1 MSKGK
6 KRTQQ
11 NGRCFVGLD
20 WGESSH
26 AVSVVDDQRE
36 RMEQFEVGGSLN
48 DLHQLAQRLKRWE
61 PIAGI
66 AIEATCHPVVGYLL
80 SQGYTVYPVNPKMSK
95 AWRSSNSVAG
105 VKSDRRDGLVLAT
118 ELARRHESLRPL
130 RPGEPAVAE
139 LAGLCEK
146 QRQLIDARTVLLQRL
161 KAMLRQYYRGVLGF
175 FSDWSSPVAWRFVKR
190 FPNPAA
196 LVHARKQTLMAFLKA
211 NHIGLH
217 PCWLQRIEQRT
228 IAGQWPVP
236 PDSLS
241 LETTALAT
249 IAQLQALQPYIDT
262 CEDLIAERIKSA
274 PQAQLL
280 RSLPGAG
287 KRLAPALFAITA
299 TVEEEDNSWQALRCL
314 SGIAPIE
321 DQSGKRRYAKIRRR
335 CNKHWRNTLYLFA
348 RCSTCCC
355 DWARAFYDLHRQ
367 SGDTHACALR
377 KLADKWIK
385 IIIRMLATGQIYDE
399 QRYVKS
405 LRKNRSPVYQRL
417 CEQSG
422 G

>member
-1 MSKGK
+1 MSKRK
-6 KRTQQ
+6 KRMQQ

-26 AVSVVDDQRE
+26 SVSVVDEKRSLL
-36 RMEQFEVGGSLN
+36 EQFEVGGGLD
-48 DLHQLAQRLKRWE
+48 DLHQLAQHLKCRE

-95 AWRSSNSVAG
+95 AWRLGTSVAG
-105 VKSDRRDGLVLAT
+105 VKSDRRDGLVLAL

-130 RPGEPAVAE
+130 KPGEPAAAE

-146 QRQLIDARTVLLQRL
+146 QRQLIDTRTVLLQRL
-161 KAMLRQYYRGVLGF
+161 KATLRQYYRGALDF
-175 FSDWSSPVAWRFVKR
+175 FSDWSSPTAWRFLKR

-196 LVHARKQTLMAFLKA
+196 LAGARKQTLISFLKA

-217 PCWLQRIEQRT
+217 PYWLERIERRVD
-228 IAGQWPVP
+228 AEKWPVP
-236 PDSLS
+236 PDSMGLQI
-241 LETTALAT
+241 LALAT
-249 IAQLQALQPYIDT
+249 IAQLQGIQPHIDQ
-262 CEDLIAERIKSA
+262 CDHLIAERIKTE
-274 PQAQLL
+274 PKAQLL

-287 KRLAPALFAITA
+287 KRLVPGLLVITA
-299 TVEEEDNSWQALRCL
+299 TVEEEDNSLQAMRCL
-314 SGIAPIE
+314 SGIAPVE
-321 DQSGKRRYAKIRRR
+321 DQSGKRRNTKIRRR
-335 CNKHWRNTLYLFA
+335 CNKHWRNTMFLFA

-355 DWARAFYDLHRQ
+355 AWARAFYDLHRQ
-367 SGDTHACALR
+367 NGDTHACALR

-385 IIIRMLATGQIYDE
+385 IIIRMLATGQPYDD
-399 QRYVKS
+399 QRYVQS
-405 LRKNRSPVYQRL
+405 LRQNRSPVYQKL
-417 CEQSG
+417 GEQTG